1 MLWILRH
8 LGFKIYRSNKYLMQD
23 LQDDILW
30 PVSSMTVMTPVP
42 YGCRNYKLLLAEAK
56 EYLHLLYFCGY

>member
-1 MLWILRH
+1 
-8 LGFKIYRSNKYLMQD
+8 MQD

-42 YGCRNYKLLLAEAK
+42 YGCCNYKLLLSEAK
-56 EYLHLLYFCGY
+56 EDLHLLYFCGY

>member
-1 MLWILRH
+1 MLWILRR

-42 YGCRNYKLLLAEAK
+42 YGCCNYKLLLSEAK
-56 EYLHLLYFCGY
+56 EDLHLLYFCGY